1 MKVLILAGGLGSRL
15 SEETTVKP
23 KPMVEINNV
32 PMIIYIMK
40 HYASFGFKD
49 FVILGGYKIDFIKNY
64 FSSLKTNLNDF
75 TIDLKDNQIQ
85 FYKNNIDWN
94 VTILDTGLNSL
105 TGTRIRAVKKIVEE
119 DFLLTYGD
127 GIGNI
132 DIKKSISF
140 HKKNKAIVT
149 FTKVHPPNQFG
160 KFKEDKS
167 GKVLSFQE
175 KILQKNDWINGGFYV
190 CNKKLFNFMPKKI
203 NFSLE
208 DTVLPKIAKN
218 GKLFAYPHHSFWKCV
233 DTLKD
238 KIDLERLMN
247 EEKLQ

>member
-23 KPMVEINNV
+23 KPMVELNNV
-32 PMIIYIMK
+32 PIIIYIMK

-75 TIDLKDNQIQ
+75 TINLKDNQIQ
-85 FYKNNIDWN
+85 FFKNNIDWN

-105 TGTRIRAVKKIVEE
+105 TGTRIRSVKKFIEE

-140 HKKNKAIVT
+140 HKKNKATVT

-160 KFKEDKS
+160 KFKEGKS

-175 KILQKNDWINGGFYV
+175 K
-190 CNKKLFNFMPKKI
+190 KK
-203 NFSLE
+203 
-208 DTVLPKIAKN
+208 
-218 GKLFAYPHHSFWKCV
+218 
-233 DTLKD
+233 
-238 KIDLERLMN
+238 
-247 EEKLQ
+247 